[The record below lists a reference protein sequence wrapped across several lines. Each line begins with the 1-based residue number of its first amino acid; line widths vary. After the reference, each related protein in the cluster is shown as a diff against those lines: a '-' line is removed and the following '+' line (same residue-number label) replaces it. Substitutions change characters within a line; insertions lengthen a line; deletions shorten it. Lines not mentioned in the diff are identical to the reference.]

1 MAVPLDFYMRY
12 NLILAKLVFDIP
24 LVLFL
29 KPFIILGSLYL
40 KRKIDMDNILPTKW
54 KDVTVKEK
62 WQIINGTVLVF
73 AAIAL
78 YFISFLL
85 TMTIG
90 LDVVSAGASMLAT
103 ALAFFGITSYIKSQM
118 IEFRT
123 EVQKKMKQLEDIE
136 QARKL
141 E

>member
-1 MAVPLDFYMRY
+1 
-12 NLILAKLVFDIP
+12 
-24 LVLFL
+24 
-29 KPFIILGSLYL
+29 
-40 KRKIDMDNILPTKW
+40 MDNILPTKW

-85 TMTIG
+85 TMAIG
-90 LDVVSAGASMLAT
+90 LDVISAGASMLAT

-123 EVQKKMKQLEDIE
+123 EVQKKMRELEDIE